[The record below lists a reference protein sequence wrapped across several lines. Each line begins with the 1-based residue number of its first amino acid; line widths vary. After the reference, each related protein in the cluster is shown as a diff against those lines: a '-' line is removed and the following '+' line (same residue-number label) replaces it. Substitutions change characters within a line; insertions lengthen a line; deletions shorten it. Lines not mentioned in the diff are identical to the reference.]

1 MAATVYA
8 QRVAHTTLDSG
19 WYGMELL
26 SKASFAVALWLNL
39 SNIAYVYST
48 LFYTH
53 YFFKIASE
61 EFHNA

>member
-1 MAATVYA
+1 
-8 QRVAHTTLDSG
+8 
-19 WYGMELL
+19 MELL
-26 SKASFAVALWLNL
+26 SKARFAVALWLNL

-53 YFFKIASE
+53 YLFKIASE